1 MSVTIGD
8 TAVTIAFVALL
19 IAGSAATFLVYE
31 GWNTM
36 YPDERE
42 LSREYAFEG
51 TYDGM
56 PCTGSGTSE
65 HIGFRG
71 GYRLY
76 TLSISM
82 ESGDVRD
89 SASLNLIFDDKD
101 SLDTTL
107 YTLVGEEDLD
117 GKRVTVWTR
126 TENDVDYTLF
136 VSEGCTLES
145 IAMSSPHFRLTGSVI

>member
-1 MSVTIGD
+1 MTIGD
-8 TAVTIAFVALL
+8 TAVTVAFVALL

-31 GWNTM
+31 GWNSM
-36 YPDERE
+36 HPDERE
-42 LSREYAFEG
+42 LSHGYEFEG

-56 PCTGSGTSE
+56 PCTGSGVSE

-76 TLSISM
+76 TLSITM

-89 SASLNLIFDDKD
+89 SASLNLIFDDTD

-117 GKRVTVWTR
+117 GKSVTVWTR
-126 TENDVDYTLF
+126 TENGIDYTF
-136 VSEGCTLES
+136 FISEGCLLES
-145 IAMSSPHFRLTGSVI
+145 ISMSSPHFRLTGSVI